1 MKEVVLVAAGGA
13 TGALAR
19 YGAGLL
25 VARLPGKPMPL
36 ATLAVNLVG
45 CLIIGMVG
53 QYLSGHSPAGSPALR
68 YGVVIGFLGALTTF
82 SAFGWDSVE
91 LLQKAIAQNVAFV
104 PGAPFFANEPQRNTL
119 RLSFVTVPPERIQR
133 GIAVLGALIDSSR

>member
-91 LLQKAIAQNVAFV
+91 LLQKGHAGLALANV
-104 PGAPFFANEPQRNTL
+104 GAN
-119 RLSFVTVPPERIQR
+119 VVV
-133 GIAVLGALIDSSR
+133 GLGAVWLGMCLVGQASRLP

>member
-91 LLQKAIAQNVAFV
+91 LLQKGHAGWALANV
-104 PGAPFFANEPQRNTL
+104 GAN
-119 RLSFVTVPPERIQR
+119 VVV
-133 GIAVLGALIDSSR
+133 GLGAVWLGMCLVGQASRLP